1 MKLYFSA
8 DLCSFFMWLLQFP
21 FLCLRWIDRSDIFIL
36 LLCKASGIKRKW
48 KKPFYDHKYLW
59 RPLLKLHCFLSLSFS
74 LGFLL
79 VFPFSCSTSNS
90 IRLSVILD
98 LFCDKFLLKLYLRNH
113 IPQFKSCTWISFWC
127 NIVTLHRLYCRS
139 CCFSLYF
146 ESWHNWRTWS
156 KVHKWLVASR
166 ACWVS
171 KKQTPLK

>member
-1 MKLYFSA
+1 MKLHFSA

-59 RPLLKLHCFLSLSFS
+59 RPLLKLHCFLSLSLFFW
-74 LGFLL
+74 FLL
-79 VFPFSCSTSNS
+79 VFSFSCSTTNS
-90 IRLSVILD
+90 IRLFVILD

-127 NIVTLHRLYCRS
+127 NIVNRNSPPIVLSLLL
-139 CCFSLYF
+139 FSSLF
-146 ESWHNWRTWS
+146 WI
-156 KVHKWLVASR
+156 VALFSM
-166 ACWVS
+166 AQLTHMVKS
-171 KKQTPLK
+171 T